1 MITNPV
7 DYYSHI
13 IQIADKNRTEIATLL
28 PVDEKIYDIDLNKR
42 TTSAPD
48 FLSVMT
54 DRYAETIYFKV
65 DRFYDHMD
73 LADTVCIIQYTNSG
87 VPEDEGHIYLVPFF
101 DITTYYNEKKILFPW
116 QVSDIVTKAAGTIT
130 FSIRFFKI
138 ITEPAHTEENEKGE
152 QVTIPAKNHLIYSLN
167 IQPCKSKILLGLNLN
182 LPSPDEYYPNHDLEQ
197 HPYDYLISEVNRLS
211 KMIGLY
217 WIDDLS
223 KYIEDM
229 NNAQT

>member
-13 IQIADKNRTEIATLL
+13 LQITDKNRTEIATLL

-73 LADTVCIIQYTNSG
+73 LADTVCVIQYTNSG
-87 VPEDEGHIYLVPFF
+87 VPGDEGHLYLVPFF
-101 DITTYYNEKKILFPW
+101 DITTYYNERKILFPW

-138 ITEPAHTEENEKGE
+138 MTEPAYTEENEKGE
-152 QVTIPAKNHLIYSLN
+152 QVTVGPKNYLIYSLN
-167 IQPCKSKILLGLNLN
+167 IQPCKSKILLGMNIINKENDPYNKTPELYEQVM
-182 LPSPDEYYPNHDLEQ
+182 SRVDE
-197 HPYDYLISEVNRLS
+197 LS
-211 KMIGLY
+211 RQIGLY
-217 WIDDLS
+217 WIDDLP
-223 KYIEDM
+223 KYIEDS
-229 NNAQT
+229 NNT

>member
-1 MITNPV
+1 MITNPI

-13 IQIADKNRTEIATLL
+13 LQITDKNRTEIATLL

-73 LADTVCIIQYTNSG
+73 LADTVCIIQYTNSS

-101 DITTYYNEKKILFPW
+101 DITTYYNERKILFPW
-116 QVSDIVTKAAGTIT
+116 QVSDIVTKSAGTIT

-138 ITEPAHTEENEKGE
+138 ITEPAHEVEDSNGE
-152 QVTIPAKNHLIYSLN
+152 SITVGPINHLIYSLN
-167 IQPCKSKILLGLNLN
+167 IQPCKSKILFGMDIINKEN
-182 LPSPDEYYPNHDLEQ
+182 DPYKDKPAAYQEMAQKIDE
-197 HPYDYLISEVNRLS
+197 LS
-211 KMIGLY
+211 KIHGLY
-217 WIDDLS
+217 WIDNLEA
-223 KYIEDM
+223 YINEL
-229 NNAQT
+229 N